1 MFRVDFSETF
11 APVARLDTIRMLLA
25 LVAQK
30 GWNIH
35 QMDVKSAF
43 LNGYLEKKFFWSSL
57 KAPRAW
63 YNKIDSPLL
72 GLGFTKSLSEFT
84 LYFRKVCDETLV
96 VSLYVD
102 DLLVTGSSMEQIDNF
117 KKEMKDVFEMTD
129 LGRMT
134 FFLGMEIQ
142 QKHNEILICQQKY
155 DKEIL
160 KKFKMEEC
168 NPSAT

>member
-1 MFRVDFSETF
+1 
-11 APVARLDTIRMLLA
+11 
-25 LVAQK
+25 
-30 GWNIH
+30 
-35 QMDVKSAF
+35 
-43 LNGYLEKKFFWSSL
+43 
-57 KAPRAW
+57 
-63 YNKIDSPLL
+63 
-72 GLGFTKSLSEFT
+72 
-84 LYFRKVCDETLV
+84 
-96 VSLYVD
+96 
-102 DLLVTGSSMEQIDNF
+102 MEQIDNF
-117 KKEMKDVFEMTD
+117 KKEMNDVFEMTD